1 MKFLKYIVV
10 FMVILIFLST
20 VFLVYILF
28 NKLNSDKVFNSKQ
41 DTTTYIDV
49 DVQNIKDVE
58 LSDDKV
64 LLDLITISGKREII
78 IFDLKKD
85 RIIKRLKFK

>member
-10 FMVILIFLST
+10 FMGILIFLST